1 MVYSVLQIG
10 WQDFKMVFWSKIS
23 TVLQVKQ
30 ELSEGMEAM
39 VAHFL
44 QFRMWHA
51 KEKKG
56 GGSWD
61 ELLMT
66 RMADKTITGDGRR
79 EYDEQR

>member
-1 MVYSVLQIG
+1 
-10 WQDFKMVFWSKIS
+10 MVFWSKIS

-56 GGSWD
+56 GGS
-61 ELLMT
+61 
-66 RMADKTITGDGRR
+66 
-79 EYDEQR
+79 